1 MNVPKIRINGFDGEW
16 KLVPFSKVATLRR
29 GLTYSPSNIS
39 ENGVRVL
46 RSCNIDEDTF
56 VTSDDDVFVKTN
68 CVNIPLVNDGDIL
81 ITAANGS
88 PRLVGKHCIVKNPK
102 AELMAHGG
110 FMLLAS
116 SNDSNFLNA
125 SMGSSWFEDFKR
137 IGIAGGN
144 GAIGNLNKNELENFL
159 FYVPTSKAERDK
171 IATYFDNLDSLIETT
186 GKKIASLKQTKLACL
201 QQMFPADG
209 ETTPR
214 IRFRGFEGVWQL
226 RKIGELGTTYSGLSG
241 KSKADFGLGSAQYI
255 TFLNVLTNAH
265 IDTTIFE
272 SVNIKPG
279 EKQNK
284 VVKGDILFNTSSETP
299 EEVGYCSVLMNDI
312 DNLYLNSF
320 CFGFRPYAGTINP
333 EFMVYLMRGQIGRSI
348 MKILAQGATRYNL
361 SKNRLCEVTIPIPAN
376 DEEQQQI
383 AAFFSNMDKQIR
395 IQEQRLEKLKRIK
408 TACLENMFV

>member
-16 KLVPFSKVATLRR
+16 ELVPFSKVATLRR

-39 ENGVRVL
+39 VNGVRVL

-201 QQMFPADG
+201 QQMFPAEG

-214 IRFRGFEGVWQL
+214 IRFRGFEGEWEKKQ
-226 RKIGELGTTYSGLSG
+226 IGDISTSTKG
-241 KSKADFGLGSAQYI
+241 KGYSKADLREFGTPIILYGRLYTKYS
-255 TFLNVLTNAH
+255 FEMDN
-265 IDTTIFE
+265 IDTYAMPVEGTIYSAGNEVVIPASGETAEDIAIAAAIKQKGVILGGDLNILTFTE
-272 SVNIKPG
+272 EYDPAFMALCITNSGTHYELSRFAQGKSVVHLRN
-279 EKQNK
+279 
-284 VVKGDILFNTSSETP
+284 
-299 EEVGYCSVLMNDI
+299 NDI
-312 DNLYLNSF
+312 ANGHVV
-320 CFGFRPYAGTINP
+320 CPT
-333 EFMVYLMRGQIGRSI
+333 
-348 MKILAQGATRYNL
+348 LA
-361 SKNRLCEVTIPIPAN
+361 
-376 DEEQQQI
+376 EQQQI